1 MNMIAI
7 LLGMSLD
14 VGGVGG
20 LLSGIFAKSFKRAML
35 WSAGFG
41 ALNVML
47 LFLVSPT
54 SRFTPIFIAI
64 ALFWGTVGWFSVGR
78 FFARR
83 RAAKASSALS
93 LTYLTGSLGF
103 DRAYPRRGVPG

>member
-7 LLGMSLD
+7 LLGMPLD

-41 ALNVML
+41 ALNVVL

-83 RAAKASSALS
+83 RAAKA
-93 LTYLTGSLGF
+93 
-103 DRAYPRRGVPG
+103 PR

>member
-20 LLSGIFAKSFKRAML
+20 LISGIFAKSFKRAML

-41 ALNVML
+41 ALNVVL

-64 ALFWGTVGWFSVGR
+64 ALFLGDGRLVLGGALLCQAPRCESV
-78 FFARR
+78 
-83 RAAKASSALS
+83 
-93 LTYLTGSLGF
+93 
-103 DRAYPRRGVPG
+103 

>member
-41 ALNVML
+41 ALNVVL
-47 LFLVSPT
+47 LLLVSPT
-54 SRFTPIFIAI
+54 SRFR
-64 ALFWGTVGWFSVGR
+64 ALLTTGERSGLHT
-78 FFARR
+78 
-83 RAAKASSALS
+83 AKYRSSAFANQACRLEFYDYV
-93 LTYLTGSLGF
+93 LTQS
-103 DRAYPRRGVPG
+103 DRGHPSTFLRMFSAI

>member
-41 ALNVML
+41 ALNVVL
-47 LFLVSPT
+47 LLLVSPT
-54 SRFTPIFIAI
+54 SRFAPIFIAI
-64 ALFWGTVGWFSVGR
+64 ALFWGTVGWFLMVR
-78 FFARR
+78 FLAKR
-83 RAAKASSALS
+83 RAVKAA
-93 LTYLTGSLGF
+93 
-103 DRAYPRRGVPG
+103 R

>member
-41 ALNVML
+41 ALNVVL
-47 LFLVSPT
+47 LLLVSPT
-54 SRFTPIFIAI
+54 SRFAPIFIAI
-64 ALFWGTVGWFSVGR
+64 ALFWGTVGWFLMGR
-78 FFARR
+78 FLAKR
-83 RAAKASSALS
+83 RAMKAA
-93 LTYLTGSLGF
+93 
-103 DRAYPRRGVPG
+103 R

>member
-7 LLGMSLD
+7 FLGMSLD

-41 ALNVML
+41 ALNVVL
-47 LFLVSPT
+47 LLLVSPT
-54 SRFTPIFIAI
+54 SRFAPIFIAI
-64 ALFWGTVGWFSVGR
+64 ALFWGTVGWFLMGR
-78 FFARR
+78 FLAKR
-83 RAAKASSALS
+83 RAVKAA
-93 LTYLTGSLGF
+93 
-103 DRAYPRRGVPG
+103 R